1 MQGFLLCLLLK
12 VDFKNSLSI
21 LQTVSWYTMLARL
34 LGPIFLGVKFNQLR
48 VIRKIVSP
56 YLNKV
61 KQIFAL

>member
-1 MQGFLLCLLLK
+1 MQGFLLCRLLK

-21 LQTVSWYTMLARL
+21 LQTVSWYTLARL